1 MANLLAFRRFSL
13 VSQSLNFFQ
22 SKAISRSIF
31 PLSRTFSN
39 DLQQNQ
45 HQQEKV
51 NQNQHQQV
59 EKIESQSQTT
69 KPQES
74 NQQAQEQFIDF
85 SDFQKIKLITGK
97 VLEVTN
103 HPNADKLYVLK

>member
-1 MANLLAFRRFSL
+1 MAKLLAFRRFSL
-13 VSQSLNFFQ
+13 ISQSLNFFQ

-31 PLSRTFSN
+31 PLYRTFSN

-51 NQNQHQQV
+51 NQNQQV
-59 EKIESQSQTT
+59 EKLETQSQSQPT